1 MMLSRAWVGMLCTK
15 IWNGKNRGT
24 QVFTDAKANPKKR
37 RSLYSSFINI
47 CILLTTL
54 FTSLSYA
61 YPTLNNDDS
70 YPLGTAQNPINLLM
84 VVHKSPMTPW
94 TQALQQGFMQGVNE
108 TELVVNI
115 FTESIYASINTDQEL
130 LLDFS
135 TLFTGKYQHI
145 KFHGMFTEST
155 DALVHIDMF
164 RSFTNDPNIPIYAF
178 EYNEDV
184 TDKGLIKTSYLDEL
198 AVFDTNAKIIASQRP
213 KLQTLYLIRDNNNYL
228 DFYQSELTVFLRNYE
243 HGSKV
248 VQVKFDSLAELHEKI
263 TQIPRSDAIVY
274 FPVIHQEGLQRY
286 TPKEMVS
293 GIHQYSN
300 APIYTMWNTLF
311 SADIVGGSMIKAE
324 AVGKN
329 AVLNLVEAIQLGRF
343 PDSMALGESVFNYH
357 RLQEYG
363 LAVPDF
369 IEKTRVIDAPGTI
382 WTDYPGEIILILLGT
397 LVLISFSFIYRQKV
411 LKDAYAKANYLAQAK
426 SKFLENVSHEIRTP
440 INGILGAIPLIKN
453 YPLTKEQQQYLHLV
467 EFSSDVLLS
476 NMNDILEYSK
486 IESNNY
492 YLEPVSFS
500 PKTVIDGAFTYAK
513 MINAKHDI
521 ELILID
527 NKLIDVPLYGDA
539 RRLKQVIL
547 NVLNNAVK
555 YTERGSIVL
564 QAKIAMKN
572 GKYCLN
578 ISVTDTGVGISQDL
592 QNKVFEPFSQFN
604 QNNEAIGGTGLGL
617 SLSKAFVELMS
628 GKISLTSR
636 LGQGTTVEFECPFEL
651 SAEPIL
657 SEVTASAETNK
668 AMTENKRVRDPRI
681 LIVEDN
687 EINQTIL
694 LAQLEKIYPYCHVV
708 ENGQLC
714 LEALKATPNY
724 YDLIIMDIKMPVMS
738 GDVAAK
744 YIRLGHCG
752 ERNKQL
758 PIVALTA
765 HIAPD
770 GEYANV
776 FNEQL
781 TKPTPAD
788 MIIKMVQKYLILR

>member
-1 MMLSRAWVGMLCTK
+1 MNNCTERPQN
-15 IWNGKNRGT
+15 WPRMYLAL
-24 QVFTDAKANPKKR
+24 VF
-37 RSLYSSFINI
+37 Y
-47 CILLTTL
+47 ILLS
-54 FTSLSYA
+54 SLGSNTYA
-61 YPTLNNDDS
+61 DNQSLNDES
-70 YPLGTAQNPINLLM
+70 YPLGTIQNPINLLM
-84 VVHKSPMTPW
+84 VVYNSPMVPW
-94 TQALQQGFMQGVNE
+94 TQAMQNGFIKGVNE
-108 TELVVNI
+108 TDLVVNV
-115 FTESIYASINTDQEL
+115 FTESIYASITADEKL
-130 LLDFS
+130 SLDLS
-135 TLFTGKYQHI
+135 TLFTGKYKHI
-145 KFHGMFTEST
+145 KFHGMYTEST
-155 DALVHIDMF
+155 DANKHIDIF
-164 RSFTNDPNIPIYAF
+164 RSFKNDLNIPIYAF
-178 EYNEDV
+178 EYNEDI
-184 TDKGLIKTSYLDEL
+184 TGKGFIKTSYQDEL
-198 AVFDTNAKIIASQRP
+198 NLLESNARIIALQRP
-213 KLQTLYLIRDNNNYL
+213 KLETLHVIRGANINL
-228 DFYQSELTVFLRNYE
+228 DFYQTELTSFLQTYSP
-243 HGSKV
+243 GVKV
-248 VQVKFDSLAELHEKI
+248 SEVEYSSLATLQQQI
-263 TQIPRSDAIVY
+263 AQIPASDAIMY
-274 FPVIHQEGLQRY
+274 FPVFYQEGQERF
-286 TPKEMVS
+286 TPREFIKEIQ
-293 GIHQYSN
+293 GYSQT
-300 APIYTMWNTLF
+300 PIYTMWHSLF
-311 SADIVGGSMIKAE
+311 SDAVVGGTMIDAE
-324 AVGKN
+324 AIGKN
-329 AVLNLVEAIQLGRF
+329 AVFTLLTAIDTGRF
-343 PDSMALGESVFNYH
+343 PRSMDIGVTVFDYQQLRDYH
-357 RLQEYG
+357 LPI
-363 LAVPDF
+363 PDF
-369 IEKTRVIDAPGTI
+369 IEDVEVANVPGSI
-382 WTDYPGEIILILLGT
+382 WVDYPHEIIVILLITLILL
-397 LVLISFSFIYRQKV
+397 SFSFIYRQKV

-453 YPLTKEQQQYLHLV
+453 YPLTNEQQQYLHLV

-486 IESNNY
+486 IESNTY

-500 PKTVIDGAFTYAK
+500 PKTLIDGAFTYAK

-564 QAKIAMKN
+564 QAEIAMKD

-617 SLSKAFVELMS
+617 SLSKAFVKLMS

-714 LEALKATPNY
+714 LEALKATPDY

-744 YIRLGHCG
+744 HIRLGHCG

-788 MIIKMVQKYLILR
+788 MIIKTVQKYLILH